1 MAQGLTVL
9 VIGTTAAFF
18 GPAGVWGVLAVAGF
32 VGLLGLG
39 VYQYV
44 HLRRP

>member
-1 MAQGLTVL
+1 ML

-18 GPAGVWGVLAVAGF
+18 GPAGCWGVLAVAGF
-32 VGLLGLG
+32 FGLLGLG
-39 VYQYV
+39 VAQYI